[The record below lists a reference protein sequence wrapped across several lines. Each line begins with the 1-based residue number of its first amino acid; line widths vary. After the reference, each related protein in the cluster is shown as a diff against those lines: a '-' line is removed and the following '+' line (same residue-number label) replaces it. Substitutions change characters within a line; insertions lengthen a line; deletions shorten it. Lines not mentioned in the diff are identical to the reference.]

1 MYFLLKKE
9 IKYVLLKP
17 MKADETEFVT
27 AKGQSDKEQW
37 LFYNIQFTANEHFV
51 SILTSE
57 KKNTNDIPPDKVA
70 LYRIKVFSTS

>member
-1 MYFLLKKE
+1 MTTQSDGKWMMYFLLKKE

-27 AKGQSDKEQW
+27 AKGQSDTEQW

-57 KKNTNDIPPDKVA
+57 KKK
-70 LYRIKVFSTS
+70 YQ

>member
-1 MYFLLKKE
+1 
-9 IKYVLLKP
+9 

-27 AKGQSDKEQW
+27 AKGQSDTEQW

-57 KKNTNDIPPDKVA
+57 KKKYQWHSSRQGCLVQNKS
-70 LYRIKVFSTS
+70 VFYKLIS